1 MSNPYYQA
9 PPPRRP
15 GQRDEYR
22 RGDAPYQI
30 PWWVLLI
37 CFCLGMWPV
46 SLVLL
51 GVNYLLRTGRL
62 DSSSFRTKRGGPARA
77 SAYVPPAQQAPRP
90 APQARPGQYPPP
102 PPTQDVSSRPAQAP
116 AYAAPGPVP
125 QKADGDGK
133 ANIMLGFGIALA
145 AVGILA
151 TVSGVHDLIFY
162 GGWEY
167 WHLYVEDVVAGML
180 PLFSGVGLC
189 MGAHILKT
197 RRRMSKKIDNIVG
210 DADHMYISDIAAA
223 IPCGYDKCC
232 RHLERCIDKGVF
244 GDDAYLD
251 MRTRC
256 LVVRGTVPR
265 PAQPQK
271 PADAPSK
278 DVPQTEYQ
286 KSLARLRALN
296 EAIPDEEMSAK
307 IARLEAVSAKI
318 FAQAESDPEKLPQM
332 RKFLD
337 YYLPT
342 SLKLLESYAELDA
355 QGIEGENIAEAKR
368 RIEQAMD
375 TLVTA
380 FENQLDQLFRSDA
393 LDVTTDIDVME
404 RMLRADGLAGDDP
417 FAGLRAPKAP
427 EAPTLEL

>member
-15 GQRDEYR
+15 DRRDEYR

-46 SLVLL
+46 SLILL

-62 DSSSFRTKRGGPARA
+62 DSSSFRTNRGSARA
-77 SAYVPPAQQAPRP
+77 SAYVPPAGQPSRAAPQVNAAPPRP
-90 APQARPGQYPPP
+90 APQQPVY
-102 PPTQDVSSRPAQAP
+102 TAP
-116 AYAAPGPVP
+116 AAP
-125 QKADGDGK
+125 KKEDTDGK
-133 ANIMLGFGIALA
+133 ANIMLGIGIALA
-145 AVGILA
+145 AVGVLA
-151 TVSGVHDLIFY
+151 TVSGLHDMIFY

-167 WHLYVEDVVAGML
+167 WGLYVEDVIAGSL

-210 DADHMYISDIAAA
+210 DADHMYISDIASA
-223 IPCGYDKCC
+223 IPCSYDKCC

-244 GDDAYLD
+244 GEDAYLD

-256 LVVRGTVPR
+256 LIVRGAP
-265 PAQPQK
+265 PK
-271 PADAPSK
+271 PAPAPKAAPSPAPNAA
-278 DVPQTEYQ
+278 PQTEYQ
-286 KSLARLRALN
+286 KTLARLRALN

-355 QGIEGENIAEAKR
+355 QGVEGENIAEAKR

-393 LDVTTDIDVME
+393 LDVSTDIDVME
-404 RMLRADGLAGDDP
+404 RMLRADGLAGEDP
-417 FAGLRAPKAP
+417 FASLHTPKAP
-427 EAPTLEL
+427 ESPKLEL